1 MHIKSPAYVSKLV
14 DRHIFTKSRHAESKL
29 ARGPCKTE
37 IILNSICKIGV
48 LSHDI
53 LKYIC
58 DNLNMHCDDCHNAYS
73 NYHKYILICHVTV
86 RKK

>member
-1 MHIKSPAYVSKLV
+1 MSAIDTSMFIENDMKKETTGGVIWMINS
-14 DRHIFTKSRHAESKL
+14 IIIN
-29 ARGPCKTE
+29 
-37 IILNSICKIGV
+37 IILIV

-58 DNLNMHCDDCHNAYS
+58 DYLNMHCDNRDNAYS

-86 RKK
+86 CLMFKIYYG